1 MKRLL
6 YRVSPYNGG
15 VVFAE
20 PGRATLIAKIHT
32 AIESSKTWGQFRN
45 AMPREAYSQI
55 VRTAFDENGEPRPK
69 STDPFSGEDV
79 PGWSDGDYPPWL
91 QQEMGDILP
100 REVLL
105 RFGEYKTTVLNGG
118 FWLIP
123 EEHLQDICDVLR
135 AQGWELCCAQDLNF
149 H

>member
-6 YRVSPYNGG
+6 YRVVPYNGG

-20 PGRATLIAKIHT
+20 PDRATLIAKIHS
-32 AIESSKTWGQFRN
+32 AINSSKTWGQFRS
-45 AMPREAYSQI
+45 AMPRDEYSKI
-55 VRTAFDENGEPRPK
+55 VRTHFDDNGEPRPK
-69 STDPFSGEDV
+69 STDPFSSDFV

-91 QQEMGDILP
+91 QQEVGRILP
-100 REVLL
+100 RDVLL
-105 RFGEYKTTVLNGG
+105 RFGEHCTSVLNGG

-123 EEHLQDICDVLR
+123 EERLRDICDALR
-135 AQGWELCCAQDLNF
+135 ARGWELDCAQHLEC